1 MPLITKEN
9 EVAFKVSRN
18 WVSRQKA
25 MYMLKTWFNEDNLVN
40 GQDYLF
46 LQVDSNDCIKVRFA
60 EPSNCSFY
68 ALKYNV
74 EETHNP

>member
-9 EVAFKVSRN
+9 EVAFEVSRN

-46 LQVDSNDCIKVRFA
+46 LQVDNSDCIKVWFA

-68 ALKYNV
+68 TLKYNV
-74 EETHNP
+74 EETNNT